1 MPADP
6 SLVLFACAWLL
17 AGFVN
22 GVSGMGAAMCALPIV
37 AGSMAPQLLI
47 PATCLMVFVV
57 SLATAAPYMAYTRWK
72 SLPALL
78 AGAAPGAA
86 AGLAVLLVTPAWALQ
101 LGAGAIMLLF
111 TLWQFFT
118 PSLRPHGDSWPA
130 GLVGGFGSGFVN
142 TSISFGNPPIAIY
155 ALYAGWDKLETMG
168 TMNVCTTITA
178 LFTCA
183 AHGMAGLYNAQVMEY
198 ALWGAPATVAG
209 LVLSLP
215 VAKRINQQTFRKIL
229 LVVIGIAGAICVAR
243 GLKAILGW

>member
-1 MPADP
+1 MPTDQ
-6 SLVLFACAWLL
+6 SLVLFAGAWLL

-37 AGSMAPQLLI
+37 AGSMAPKLLI

-57 SLATAAPYMAYTRWK
+57 SLATATPYIKYTRWK

-78 AGAAPGAA
+78 AGAPPGAI
-86 AGLAVLLVTPAWALQ
+86 AGLAVLVVTPAWALQ
-101 LGAGAIMLLF
+101 LGAGTIMLFF
-111 TLWQFFT
+111 TLWNFFM
-118 PSLRPHGDSWPA
+118 PSLRPRSDSWNA
-130 GLVGGFGSGFVN
+130 GIISGFASGFIN

-155 ALYAGWDKLETMG
+155 SLYAGWDKLETMG

-178 LFTCA
+178 FLTCGV
-183 AHGMAGLYNAQVMEY
+183 HGLAGLYNAQVIEY

-209 LVLSLP
+209 LVFSLP

-229 LVVIGIAGAICVAR
+229 LMVIGIAGAICVAR
-243 GLKAILGW
+243 GFMLS